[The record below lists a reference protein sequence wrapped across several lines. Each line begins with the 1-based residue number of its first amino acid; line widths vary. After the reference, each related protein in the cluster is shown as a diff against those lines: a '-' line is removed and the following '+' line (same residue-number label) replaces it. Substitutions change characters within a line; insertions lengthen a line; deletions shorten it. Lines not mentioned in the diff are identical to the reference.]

1 MLISVIIPSYN
12 STDTIERAIDSVIHQ
27 TYQNWELILVDN
39 NSTDNTS
46 EKLYE
51 YQKKFP
57 DRITVLKEVTKGAPA
72 ARNKGLYEAKGEW
85 IQFLDADDEL
95 LPEKIEYQ
103 VSQIND
109 EISLIVSPAKIFRPK
124 NHEFVKEVYHEDLWI
139 ALILSMLGI
148 TSANLWR
155 RSSLLEINGWDN
167 SKTSSQE
174 YDLLFRIM
182 KNQNKIK
189 YLGEIHTNIYQ
200 IGVSVSRDTDKHKH
214 KKIILSRVRLRV
226 EIKKYL
232 QENNLLTSVR
242 SQRIDSYIIA
252 ELRKIRKSFPLQ
264 SLYLLNSLPLEM
276 SFVERMKK
284 NINFVK
290 S

>member
-1 MLISVIIPSYN
+1 MLISVIIPCYN

-46 EKLYE
+46 EKLYD

-57 DRITVLKEVTKGAPA
+57 DRIKVLKEITKGAPA

-95 LPEKIEYQ
+95 LPNKIEYQ
-103 VSQIND
+103 VSKIDD
-109 EISLIVSPAKIFRPK
+109 EISLIVSPAKIFRP
-124 NHEFVKEVYHEDLWI
+124 NHEFVKEVYHEDFWI

-189 YLGEIHTNIYQ
+189 YLGETHTNIYQ

-232 QENNLLTSVR
+232 QENNLVNSVR
-242 SQRIDSYIIA
+242 SQRIDAYIIA
-252 ELRKIRKSFPLQ
+252 ELRKIRKSFPIQ

-276 SFVERMKK
+276 GFVERIKK